1 MKASRQ
7 PLSTA
12 QSQSRSPILKSV
24 RTKIAVGLG
33 VGLTLVGLMGTP
45 AFGQA
50 IEPEINSEIVT
61 KSVTEPIHASTQT
74 ALLNPVLDELLSSF
88 LLWTVY
94 LGLPLTLTIAIW
106 NYDQRARESMAELV
120 QHTAMLERIWQSSSS
135 R

>member
-12 QSQSRSPILKSV
+12 QSQSRSPILKSL
-24 RTKIAVGLG
+24 RSRIAVGLG
-33 VGLTLVGLMGTP
+33 AGLTLAGLMGTP

-50 IEPEINSEIVT
+50 IEPEINSEI
-61 KSVTEPIHASTQT
+61 VTEPIHASTQT

-88 LLWTVY
+88 LLWAVY
-94 LGLPLTLTIAIW
+94 LGLPLTLPIAIW
-106 NYDQRARESMAELV
+106 NYDQRTRESMAQLV
-120 QHTAMLERIWQSSSS
+120 QHIAMLERIWQSSSS